1 MKLSST
7 FASLALG
14 ALLSA
19 GAVAQTTTPTAP
31 AVPKIG
37 LVNIQYAIV
46 NCDQGKAK
54 FAQLKAR
61 FTPRSNQLKAENAQI
76 QALQKKLQD
85 GADTLSAAAKQQLSS
100 QISRGERRL
109 QRRAREA
116 QSDFQS
122 AQTVIINSIGRKMS
136 ALLNQY
142 AKQHGYTFVFDRSLP
157 WPRNPILFAAP
168 GVGLTKQLIAEYNVK
183 YPVKTAAAAAPAKP

>member
-7 FASLALG
+7 IVSFALG
-14 ALLSA
+14 AVLCA
-19 GAVAQTTTPTAP
+19 GAQAQTTPAAA

-61 FTPRSNQLKAENAQI
+61 FTPRSNQLKAENAQL

-85 GADTLSAAAKQQLSS
+85 GGDTLSALAKQQLTSR
-100 QISRGERRL
+100 IARGERRL

-116 QSDFQS
+116 QNDFQS

-142 AKQHGYTFVFDRSLP
+142 AKLHGYTFIFDHSLP
-157 WPRNPILFAAP
+157 WPRNPILYAAP
-168 GVGLTKQLIAEYNVK
+168 GVSLTKQIIAEYNEK
-183 YPVKTAAAAAPAKP
+183 YPVKAAAAATPAQP